1 MYVGVRY
8 LFISS
13 DSGEVSV
20 TPGSFVPTGP
30 KCSLTMMDGI
40 RAGRCLDG
48 ESLDNQPGGPVHVY
62 PCTKRWNQYLSF
74 GNGKDVPAGSIHT
87 VIPLYTQKRV
97 NATGRV
103 QEPYMCL
110 GVAHRGKL
118 DEEDWF
124 GEREEFFE
132 SYEDLDEE
140 LEDTEEEDTEY
151 QSLLYWLGKQ
161 LMTTRC
167 SNEGAV
173 IKWTLVPFIVE
184 EEEEEEEEEE
194 SAEEE
199 SNDSSSENI
208 ADVEVESDDE
218 EL

>member
-1 MYVGVRY
+1 M
-8 LFISS
+8 
-13 DSGEVSV
+13 
-20 TPGSFVPTGP
+20 PTGP
-30 KCSLTMMDGI
+30 KCTIAMMDGI

-48 ESLDNQPGGPVHVY
+48 ESLDTQPGGPVHVY

-87 VIPLYTQKRV
+87 VIPLYTQKRI
-97 NATGRV
+97 NETGRE
-103 QEPYMCL
+103 QEPHMCL
-110 GVAHRGKL
+110 GVAQRGGK
-118 DEEDWF
+118 DEDDWF

-140 LEDTEEEDTEY
+140 LEAIEEEDADGGGGY
-151 QSLLYWLGKQ
+151 PSLLYWLGKH

-173 IKWTLVPFIVE
+173 VKWTLVPFIVE
-184 EEEEEEEEEE
+184 EQSDEEQNSDEEANDDSTPEDSIDAE
-194 SAEEE
+194 SE
-199 SNDSSSENI
+199 
-208 ADVEVESDDE
+208 DE

>member
-1 MYVGVRY
+1 
-8 LFISS
+8 
-13 DSGEVSV
+13 
-20 TPGSFVPTGP
+20 
-30 KCSLTMMDGI
+30 
-40 RAGRCLDG
+40 
-48 ESLDNQPGGPVHVY
+48 
-62 PCTKRWNQYLSF
+62 
-74 GNGKDVPAGSIHT
+74 
-87 VIPLYTQKRV
+87 
-97 NATGRV
+97 
-103 QEPYMCL
+103 MCL
-110 GVAHRGKL
+110 GVAQRGGK
-118 DEEDWF
+118 DEDDWF

-184 EEEEEEEEEE
+184 EEEEEEEEE